1 MRPPESFIAQPI
13 RSLQTML
20 RIIAED
26 DPALPSLIPDGIYGQ
41 ETIQAVNAFQRRQ
54 GIPATGITD
63 QNTWDSIVDAYEDA
77 LVNIGQTASIEIIW
91 DPGKIYRRGE
101 SSPYLYL
108 LQSMLLVLSQGNNG
122 ITAPNHSGT
131 LDSATAQALAGFQQL
146 AGLEPTGKLDRK
158 TWKYLSNQFT
168 LSANRQSSVKL

>member
-41 ETIQAVNAFQRRQ
+41 ATIQAVNTFQRRQ

-63 QNTWDSIVDAYEDA
+63 QNTWDLIVDAYEDA
-77 LVNIGQTASIEIIW
+77 LVNIGQTASIDIIW

-108 LQSMLLVLSQGNNG
+108 LQSMLSR
-122 ITAPNHSGT
+122 H
-131 LDSATAQALAGFQQL
+131 
-146 AGLEPTGKLDRK
+146 KR
-158 TWKYLSNQFT
+158 
-168 LSANRQSSVKL
+168 